1 MNLIEKVNENAKRL
15 NIEDFPFDN
24 EEENNAFASLSE
36 EQLKMLENDVEYGFG
51 EKYMNNLVGDIL
63 GAAFAWTKNYG
74 EMNSDTLFDRFH
86 MLLNGR
92 FSWTVVFIDGV
103 EMLAQFIVEETKKSI
118 DDAMENVAKRRC
130 DYTDAAKWWD
140 FINFDNGAY
149 AKFLAKQIH
158 NNCKALELEYRGVKL
173 VIFESPVTNSFVNG
187 ALYLSR

>member
-36 EQLKMLENDVEYGFG
+36 EQLKMLENDVEYAFG

-103 EMLAQFIVEETKKSI
+103 EILAQFIVEETKKSI

-140 FINFDNGAY
+140 FINFDDGAY
-149 AKFLAKQIH
+149 AKFLAKQIR
-158 NNCKALELEYRGVKL
+158 NKCKALELEYRGVKL

>member
-24 EEENNAFASLSE
+24 EEENNAFAYLSE

-63 GAAFAWTKNYG
+63 GAAFSWAKHSG
-74 EMNSDTLFDRFH
+74 ELNSNTLFESLH
-86 MLLNGR
+86 KLLNR
-92 FSWTVVFIDGV
+92 SFSWTAVFVEGV

-118 DDAMENVAKRRC
+118 DDAIENVAKRRC

-140 FINFDNGAY
+140 FINIDNGAY
-149 AKFLAKQIH
+149 AKFMAHEFRENYGAI
-158 NNCKALELEYRGVKL
+158 ELEYRGIQL
-173 VIFESPVTNSFVNG
+173 VVFQSPVMNSFVNG
-187 ALYLSR
+187 AVYLSR